1 MMKAL
6 KETQNCKM
14 KIFTGQ
20 KLSVIDQIK
29 QDLGLAGKIFD
40 RRLGYSGMP
49 TLEELER
56 ETEEL
61 INI

>member
-1 MMKAL
+1 
-6 KETQNCKM
+6 M